1 MVRFTSTER
10 AKQGESASSLKY
22 ARDSRLSMAKQI
34 RRYREECQ
42 RIFDLQNRVLSNPEL
57 LSSDEEEE
65 EEESSSEEEDRRYIQ
80 SVTKM
85 SNGSTGG
92 GVRSGPTNFTSSVG
106 GPRVPSSAAL
116 GVRVC
121 FKLCPFMIVP
131 YLH

>member
-34 RRYREECQ
+34 RCYREECQ

-65 EEESSSEEEDRRYIQ
+65 EEEEEESSSEEEDRRYIQ

-85 SNGSTGG
+85 SNVSTGG

-116 GVRVC
+116 GVSV
-121 FKLCPFMIVP
+121 LQIVSF
-131 YLH
+131 